1 MYTAYELTTRKA
13 IMNDKKMISI
23 DQFSDEE
30 RLAVNEVLQN
40 LMQKHRQRTGKEPD
54 AKKEK
59 ELNSEARQ
67 QVMADKLLNEKL
79 KAEKESK
86 KPLRKKKPSSL
97 TASEVGDFN
106 WSASVA
112 KGRRR

>member
-1 MYTAYELTTRKA
+1 
-13 IMNDKKMISI
+13 MNDKKMISI

-30 RLAVNEVLQN
+30 RLAVNEALQN
-40 LMQKHRQRTGKEPD
+40 LMEKHRQRTGKEPD
-54 AKKEK
+54 SKKEK
-59 ELNSEARQ
+59 ELNTEARQ

-86 KPLRKKKPSSL
+86 KPVRKKKPSSMA
-97 TASEVGDFN
+97 ASEVSDFN

>member
-1 MYTAYELTTRKA
+1 
-13 IMNDKKMISI
+13 MNDKKMISI

-30 RLAVNEVLQN
+30 RLAVNEALQN
-40 LMQKHRQRTGKEPD
+40 LIQKYRQRTGKEPD
-54 AKKEK
+54 TKKEK
-59 ELNSEARQ
+59 ELNIEARQ

-79 KAEKESK
+79 KAEKQSK
-86 KPLRKKKPSSL
+86 KPLRKKKPSSMA
-97 TASEVGDFN
+97 ASEVSDFN